1 MGSTPRYGDEGNG
14 SVEESQKMVPD
25 LAPRRNKLK
34 LAITSVHLCAQRSTV
49 NRETEWRQNK
59 LVFVGHQSD
68 CARTVE
74 GTGERESERMNAC
87 VCTSRQTTN
96 EQRLAVAGNEAN
108 CDAVADNWRAASRL
122 PITAAATYVR
132 TTDRRQRGWQQTTQ
146 TT

>member
-1 MGSTPRYGDEGNG
+1 
-14 SVEESQKMVPD
+14 MVPD